1 MSTFC
6 TTVSALVYSSSC
18 QKNGWLLT
26 FFQNTIFQ
34 SSRNNSCSIHL
45 LYFSPEGPKNWSL
58 LKETVVSCIRATS
71 SSVIGTHICRDVLCE
86 ALYNYTSSLLL
97 ASSIAVVAIHL
108 RKHSLLSCQQGCHF
122 RRKILSGLKWQK
134 LFRWIPCNW
143 KKNAPTV
150 YTIYFHRHFNHMPA
164 TQCF

>member
-1 MSTFC
+1 MGGFSLSFKIQFFIAPEITRAVFIC
-6 TTVSALVYSSSC
+6 FIFHLKAQKIGHSWKKLLSAVS
-18 QKNGWLLT
+18 
-26 FFQNTIFQ
+26 
-34 SSRNNSCSIHL
+34 
-45 LYFSPEGPKNWSL
+45 
-58 LKETVVSCIRATS
+58 IRATS

-86 ALYNYTSSLLL
+86 SLYNYTSSLLL

>member
-1 MSTFC
+1 MPKKMGGFSLSSKIQFFRAPEITRAVFIC
-6 TTVSALVYSSSC
+6 FIFHLKAQKIGHSWKKLLSAVS
-18 QKNGWLLT
+18 
-26 FFQNTIFQ
+26 
-34 SSRNNSCSIHL
+34 
-45 LYFSPEGPKNWSL
+45 
-58 LKETVVSCIRATS
+58 IRATS
-71 SSVIGTHICRDVLCE
+71 SSVIGTHICRDVLWE

-97 ASSIAVVAIHL
+97 ASSTAVVAIHL
-108 RKHSLLSCQQGCHF
+108 RRHSLLSCQQGCHF

-143 KKNAPTV
+143 KKKNAPTV